1 MTSSRV
7 PSTRPG
13 RPIPACAASRSTVRR
28 ILRTVLNAAAG
39 LSCAIWSNWAPRS
52 AIAARSH
59 LTCTLRPLL
68 KHSLYFLV
76 GCEVSCVRFSNAF
89 LDLFD
94 LPLVEGD
101 VFPDGFRRQKRTAAL
116 GGLRQFVEFL
126 LEFGINPKS
135 ENV

>member
-13 RPIPACAASRSTVRR
+13 RPIPACASSSSTARR

-39 LSCAIWSNWAPRS
+39 LSCAIWSNWAARS
-52 AIAARSH
+52 ASAARSH
-59 LTCTLRPLL
+59 LTRTLRPFPKYL
-68 KHSLYFLV
+68 LYFLFS
-76 GCEVSCVRFSNAF
+76 GEVSRVGLLYRL

-101 VFPDGFRRQKRTAAL
+101 ELPDGFRRQKRTAAL
-116 GGLRQFVEFL
+116 GGLRQLVEFL

>member
-39 LSCAIWSNWAPRS
+39 LSCAIWSNWAARS
-52 AIAARSH
+52 ASAARSH
-59 LTCTLRPLL
+59 LTRTLRPFP
-68 KHSLYFLV
+68 KHFLYFLV
-76 GCEVSCVRFSNAF
+76 RGEVSRVGLLYRLLN
-89 LDLFD
+89 LFN

-101 VFPDGFRRQKRTAAL
+101 VFPDGFRRQS
-116 GGLRQFVEFL
+116 V
-126 LEFGINPKS
+126 
-135 ENV
+135 V